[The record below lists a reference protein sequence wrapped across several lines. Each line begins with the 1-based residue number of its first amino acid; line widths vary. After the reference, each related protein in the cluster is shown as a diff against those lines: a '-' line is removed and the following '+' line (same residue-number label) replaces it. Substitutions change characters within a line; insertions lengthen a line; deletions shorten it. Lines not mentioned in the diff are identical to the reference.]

1 MSFVPLR
8 TFPGLFVGR
17 RTLVNAAAPGQVS
30 EAPDQA
36 IRFVCGACDE
46 TIFSA
51 QDRSFLADLVIK
63 CRCGE
68 FNQL

>member
-17 RTLVNAAAPGQVS
+17 RTLVNADTPA
-30 EAPDQA
+30 EAPPHA
-36 IRFVCGACDE
+36 LRFVCGACDE

-51 QDRSFLADLVIK
+51 EDRSFLADLVIK

>member
-17 RTLVNAAAPGQVS
+17 RTLVNADASPEISDTPQHAL
-30 EAPDQA
+30 
-36 IRFVCGACDE
+36 RFVCGACDE

-51 QDRSFLADLVIK
+51 EDRSFLADLVIK

>member
-1 MSFVPLR
+1 MLSVPMR

-17 RTLVNAAAPGQVS
+17 RTVVPPTAAPQDADS
-30 EAPDQA
+30 
-36 IRFVCGACDE
+36 IRFVCGACDDL
-46 TIFSA
+46 IFTA
-51 QDRSFLADLVIK
+51 KDRAVLSDLVVK